1 MFITTLVVLL
11 RAWLNHNNMEDLQFI
26 NDIVNQSTK
35 EASYW
40 SVVISSTVF
49 IIYTIVI
56 RVFDY
61 FKTKDKDKPLLEMSK
76 AIQEVSNNVIKLN
89 AILDKMIQ
97 DNSKKDFIKCK
108 NTIELSFIGF
118 YNNVFKF
125 CQEII
130 LHNNIEANKDS
141 IKQSIYRTVSTE
153 YYKIYSIFSAYEYD
167 KINVATRLK
176 EEWIDAVT
184 EEVLQIIYN
193 GQDAIDRIRQINN
206 KLSIDT
212 EEYSTYINNKVFN
225 H

>member
-11 RAWLNHNNMEDLQFI
+11 RAWLNHNTMEDLQFI

-89 AILDKMIQ
+89 TVLDKMIQ
-97 DNSKKDFIKCK
+97 DNSKKDFTKCK

-118 YNNVFKF
+118 DNNVFKF
-125 CQEII
+125 CREII
-130 LHNNIEANKDS
+130 LHNNIETNRDL
-141 IKQSIYRTVSTE
+141 IVSNISQKVNTE
-153 YYKIYSIFSAYEYD
+153 YYKIYSVLSIFE
-167 KINVATRLK
+167 IK
-176 EEWIDAVT
+176 EIVVSTHLHSEWIDDIT
-184 EEVLQIIYN
+184 KDLINIIYN
-193 GQDAIDRIRQINN
+193 GQDKEARVNQISS
-206 KLSIDT
+206 KLKLT
-212 EEYSTYINNKVFN
+212 MNAYSTQVYNKTFN
-225 H
+225 

>member
-11 RAWLNHNNMEDLQFI
+11 RAWLNHNAMEDLQLI

-61 FKTKDKDKPLLEMSK
+61 FKSKDKDKPLLEMSK

-89 AILDKMIQ
+89 TVLDKMIQ
-97 DNSKKDFIKCK
+97 DNSKKDFTKCK

-118 YNNVFKF
+118 ENNVFKF
-125 CQEII
+125 CREII
-130 LHNNIEANKDS
+130 LHNNIETNRDL
-141 IKQSIYRTVSTE
+141 IVSNISQKVNTE
-153 YYKIYSIFSAYEYD
+153 YYKIYSVLSIFE
-167 KINVATRLK
+167 IK
-176 EEWIDAVT
+176 EIVVSTHLHSEWIDDIT
-184 EEVLQIIYN
+184 KDLINIIYN
-193 GQDAIDRIRQINN
+193 GQDKEARVNQISS
-206 KLSIDT
+206 KLKLT
-212 EEYSTYINNKVFN
+212 MNAYSTQVYNKTFN
-225 H
+225 

>member
-11 RAWLNHNNMEDLQFI
+11 RAWLNHNTMEDLQFI

-89 AILDKMIQ
+89 TILDKMIQ

-153 YYKIYSIFSAYEYD
+153 YYKIYSIFSEYEYD
-167 KINVATRLK
+167 KVNVATRLK

>member
-11 RAWLNHNNMEDLQFI
+11 RAWLNHNTMEDLQLI

-56 RVFDY
+56 RIFDY

-89 AILDKMIQ
+89 TVLDKMIQ
-97 DNSKKDFIKCK
+97 DNSKKDFTKCK

-118 YNNVFKF
+118 DSNVFKF
-125 CQEII
+125 CREII
-130 LHNNIEANKDS
+130 LHNNIETNRDL
-141 IKQSIYRTVSTE
+141 IVSNISQKVNTE
-153 YYKIYSIFSAYEYD
+153 YYKIYSVLSIFE
-167 KINVATRLK
+167 IK
-176 EEWIDAVT
+176 EIVVSTHLHSEWIDDIT
-184 EEVLQIIYN
+184 KDLINIIYN
-193 GQDAIDRIRQINN
+193 GQDKEARVNQISS
-206 KLSIDT
+206 KLKLT
-212 EEYSTYINNKVFN
+212 MNAYSTQVYNKTFN
-225 H
+225 

>member
-11 RAWLNHNNMEDLQFI
+11 WAWLNHNTMEDLQFI

-89 AILDKMIQ
+89 TVLDKMIQ

-141 IKQSIYRTVSTE
+141 VKQSIYRTVSTE

-167 KINVATRLK
+167 KVNVATRLK

>member
-11 RAWLNHNNMEDLQFI
+11 RAWLNHNTMEDLQFI
-26 NDIVNQSTK
+26 NDVVNQSTK

-89 AILDKMIQ
+89 TILDKMIQ

-118 YNNVFKF
+118 YNNIFKF

-153 YYKIYSIFSAYEYD
+153 YYKIYSIFSEYEYD
-167 KINVATRLK
+167 KVNVATRLK
-176 EEWIDAVT
+176 EEWIDDVT

-193 GQDAIDRIRQINN
+193 GQDATDRIRQINN

>member
-11 RAWLNHNNMEDLQFI
+11 RAWLNHNTMEDLQLI

-40 SVVISSTVF
+40 SAIISSTVF

-89 AILDKMIQ
+89 TVLDKMIQ
-97 DNSKKDFIKCK
+97 DNSKKDFTKCK

-118 YNNVFKF
+118 DNNVFKF
-125 CQEII
+125 CREII
-130 LHNNIEANKDS
+130 LHNNIETNRDL
-141 IKQSIYRTVSTE
+141 IVSNISQKVNTE
-153 YYKIYSIFSAYEYD
+153 YYKIYSVLSIFE
-167 KINVATRLK
+167 IK
-176 EEWIDAVT
+176 EIVVSTHLHSEWIDDIT
-184 EEVLQIIYN
+184 KDLINIIYN
-193 GQDAIDRIRQINN
+193 GQDKEARVNQISS
-206 KLSIDT
+206 KLKLT
-212 EEYSTYINNKVFN
+212 MNAYSTQVYNKTFN
-225 H
+225 

>member
-11 RAWLNHNNMEDLQFI
+11 RAWLNHNTMEDLQLI

-89 AILDKMIQ
+89 TVLDKMIQ
-97 DNSKKDFIKCK
+97 DNSKKDFTKCK

-118 YNNVFKF
+118 DNNVFKF
-125 CQEII
+125 CREII
-130 LHNNIEANKDS
+130 LHNNIETNRDL
-141 IKQSIYRTVSTE
+141 IVSNISQKVNTE
-153 YYKIYSIFSAYEYD
+153 YYKIYSVLSIFE
-167 KINVATRLK
+167 IK
-176 EEWIDAVT
+176 EIVVSTHLHSEWIDDIT
-184 EEVLQIIYN
+184 KDLINIIYN
-193 GQDAIDRIRQINN
+193 GQDKEARVNQISS
-206 KLSIDT
+206 KLKLTTNS
-212 EEYSTYINNKVFN
+212 YSTQVYNKTFN
-225 H
+225 

>member
-11 RAWLNHNNMEDLQFI
+11 RAWLNHNTMEDLQLI

-89 AILDKMIQ
+89 TVLDKMIQ
-97 DNSKKDFIKCK
+97 DNSKKDFTKCK

-118 YNNVFKF
+118 DNNVFKF
-125 CQEII
+125 CREII
-130 LHNNIEANKDS
+130 LHNNIETNRNL
-141 IKQSIYRTVSTE
+141 IVSNISQKVNTE
-153 YYKIYSIFSAYEYD
+153 YYKIYS
-167 KINVATRLK
+167 V
-176 EEWIDAVT
+176 
-184 EEVLQIIYN
+184 
-193 GQDAIDRIRQINN
+193 
-206 KLSIDT
+206 LSIF
-212 EEYSTYINNKVFN
+212 EIKEIVVST
-225 H
+225 HLHS

>member
-1 MFITTLVVLL
+1 MFITTLVALL
-11 RAWLNHNNMEDLQFI
+11 RAWLNHNTMEDLQLI

-89 AILDKMIQ
+89 TVLDKMIQ
-97 DNSKKDFIKCK
+97 DNSKKDFTKCK

-118 YNNVFKF
+118 ENNVFKF
-125 CQEII
+125 CREII
-130 LHNNIEANKDS
+130 LHNNIETNRDLIISNISQK
-141 IKQSIYRTVSTE
+141 VNTE
-153 YYKIYSIFSAYEYD
+153 YYKIYSVLSIFE
-167 KINVATRLK
+167 IK
-176 EEWIDAVT
+176 EIVVSTHLHSEWIDDIT
-184 EEVLQIIYN
+184 KDLINIIYN
-193 GQDAIDRIRQINN
+193 GQDKEARVNQISS
-206 KLSIDT
+206 KLKLT
-212 EEYSTYINNKVFN
+212 MNA
-225 H
+225 

>member
-11 RAWLNHNNMEDLQFI
+11 RAWLNHNTMEDLQLI

-89 AILDKMIQ
+89 TVLDKMIQ
-97 DNSKKDFIKCK
+97 DNSKKDFTKCK

-118 YNNVFKF
+118 DNNVFKF
-125 CQEII
+125 CREII
-130 LHNNIEANKDS
+130 LHNNIETNRDL
-141 IKQSIYRTVSTE
+141 IVSNISQKVNTE
-153 YYKIYSIFSAYEYD
+153 YYKIYSVLSIFE
-167 KINVATRLK
+167 IK
-176 EEWIDAVT
+176 EIVVSTHLHSEWIDDIT
-184 EEVLQIIYN
+184 KDLINIIYN
-193 GQDAIDRIRQINN
+193 GQDKEARVNQISS
-206 KLSIDT
+206 KLKLT
-212 EEYSTYINNKVFN
+212 MNAYSTQVYNKTFN
-225 H
+225 

>member
-11 RAWLNHNNMEDLQFI
+11 RAWLNHNTMEDLQLI

-40 SVVISSTVF
+40 SVIISSTVF

-89 AILDKMIQ
+89 TVLDKMIQ
-97 DNSKKDFIKCK
+97 DNSKKDFTKCK

-118 YNNVFKF
+118 ENNVFKF
-125 CQEII
+125 CREII
-130 LHNNIEANKDS
+130 LHNNIETNRDL
-141 IKQSIYRTVSTE
+141 IVSNISQKVNTE
-153 YYKIYSIFSAYEYD
+153 YYKIYSVLSIFE
-167 KINVATRLK
+167 IK
-176 EEWIDAVT
+176 EIVVSTHLHSEWIDDIT
-184 EEVLQIIYN
+184 KDLINIIYN
-193 GQDAIDRIRQINN
+193 GQDKEARVNQISS
-206 KLSIDT
+206 KLKLT
-212 EEYSTYINNKVFN
+212 MNAYSTQVYNKTFN
-225 H
+225 

>member
-11 RAWLNHNNMEDLQFI
+11 RAWLNHNTMEDLQLI

-89 AILDKMIQ
+89 TVLDKMIQ
-97 DNSKKDFIKCK
+97 DNSKKDFTKCK
-108 NTIELSFIGF
+108 NTIELSFICF
-118 YNNVFKF
+118 ENNVFKF
-125 CQEII
+125 CREII
-130 LHNNIEANKDS
+130 LHNNIETNRDL
-141 IKQSIYRTVSTE
+141 IVSNISQKVNTE
-153 YYKIYSIFSAYEYD
+153 YYKIYSVLSIFE
-167 KINVATRLK
+167 IK
-176 EEWIDAVT
+176 EIVVSTHLHSEWIDDIT
-184 EEVLQIIYN
+184 KDLINIIYN
-193 GQDAIDRIRQINN
+193 GQDKEARVNQISS
-206 KLSIDT
+206 KLKLT
-212 EEYSTYINNKVFN
+212 MNAYSTQVYNKTFN
-225 H
+225 